1 MAEKYKYLKFDEVVA
16 DGTAWVEEVLG
27 SVRHSCVGGVAPET
41 FTARRELTRDTFAKR
56 LNEVLRIVNR
66 QNEYI
71 KFLEKQA
78 QELKSNVIMNQ
89 GAVIDMQKK
98 LISAKEEQ
106 LSNLKGTQK
115 KFF

>member
-16 DGTAWVEEVLG
+16 DGTAWMEEVLG

-66 QNEYI
+66 QNKYNR
-71 KFLEKQA
+71 FLEIQA
-78 QELKSNVIMNQ
+78 QELKSDVIMT
-89 GAVIDMQKK
+89 KK
-98 LISAKEEQ
+98 LSLICRKSSSQQRKNSFQ
-106 LSNLKGTQK
+106 ILKGLL
-115 KFF
+115 